1 MKGEAAFHTYY
12 EELFGE
18 RWARLLQA
26 MREDPTHLSLSVGL
40 LQPYYIDIA
49 SVVAASVL
57 PLPSGGA
64 VLDMCAAPGGKTLVL
79 ARRLALAGA
88 GPGAGP
94 ALTANERSSARRA
107 RLHRVLDLHLPPT
120 AREKVRITG
129 HDATKWGLYE
139 REAYEAIL
147 CDVPCSSERHLV
159 QAPEHLGRWSP
170 NRIRSLSSQAV
181 AFLAAGADALGPGGY
196 VLYSTC
202 ALTEKE
208 NDAVVARVL
217 RRRPEMSSVP
227 PAELPTPEIPE
238 LSPAAEGTPT
248 GARAGAPVGAATTY
262 GRHVLPDADA
272 GAGPLYYALLRKGL
286 HSSRR

>member
-1 MKGEAAFHTYY
+1 MKGQEAFHSYY
-12 EELFGE
+12 HELFGN
-18 RWARLLQA
+18 RWPALVEA
-26 MREDPTHLSLSVGL
+26 MQGDPSYLSLSAGL
-40 LQPYYIDIA
+40 LQPYYIDVA
-49 SVVAASVL
+49 SVVAASLL

-79 ARRLALAGA
+79 ARRLALTGSGA
-88 GPGAGP
+88 

-107 RLHRVLDLHLPPT
+107 RLHRVLDDHLPPP

-181 AFLAAGADALGPGGY
+181 AFLAAAADAIKPGGY

-202 ALTEKE
+202 ALTKQE

-217 RRRPEMSSVP
+217 RRRSAMSSVP
-227 PAELPTPEIPE
+227 PAEIPTPEIPE
-238 LSPAAEGTPT
+238 LSPAATHPDSSEDTPET
-248 GARAGAPVGAATTY
+248 GPRAQLPVGTATTY
-262 GRHVLPDADA
+262 GRHILPDTDA

-286 HSSRR
+286 HS